1 MTAVATV
8 NEMSDEPRRP
18 VCCSSPA
25 SMGYWLGVSV
35 VAWGLL
41 TFVGFF
47 WHPLGPV
54 SASTILIAM
63 GIACVANW
71 HRYRILHCGITAP
84 LFIIAGTVFLL
95 SDAQAIHV
103 QPRFVWPFVM
113 VGIVVAFLLEWR
125 YARSSGVGTTANSHH
140 DQQSFS

>member
-1 MTAVATV
+1 
-8 NEMSDEPRRP
+8 
-18 VCCSSPA
+18 
-25 SMGYWLGVSV
+25 MGYWLAASL

-41 TFVGFF
+41 ILVGFA

-63 GIACVANW
+63 GIGCGANW
-71 HRYRILHCGITAP
+71 RRNRILHCGITAP
-84 LFIIAGTVFLL
+84 LLIIAGTVFLL

-113 VGIVVAFLLEWR
+113 AGIVVAFLLEWR
-125 YARSSGVGTTANSHH
+125 YARRAGIR
-140 DQQSFS
+140 